1 MIALVL
7 IVSHLLGDFVFQS
20 SKMAENK
27 ESNTLYVLQHT
38 FIHLILSFLLMLI
51 VMLID
56 YRFDVFSWQSIT
68 ALLITGISHFLI
80 DRLLKPLMTKLYK
93 GNYFFIF
100 ITDQII
106 HFLAIVIAVMILTP
120 NYLFGNLVASLYGNG
135 ALNKELIIG
144 LSLAAI
150 LILLTTFTGQLISKL
165 FMSLNQENEV
175 ESKEI
180 KIITKESKGFK
191 EEIRESI
198 IYPTVEVNDYGKWI
212 GYFERIIIFTL
223 IILGAYEG
231 ILIVVALKTFSR
243 FKQLNEKT
251 FVEKYLLGTLFS
263 VMMALLLGVLFGL
276 IIK

>member
-1 MIALVL
+1 
-7 IVSHLLGDFVFQS
+7 
-20 SKMAENK
+20 
-27 ESNTLYVLQHT
+27 
-38 FIHLILSFLLMLI
+38 
-51 VMLID
+51 
-56 YRFDVFSWQSIT
+56 
-68 ALLITGISHFLI
+68 
-80 DRLLKPLMTKLYK
+80 
-93 GNYFFIF
+93 
-100 ITDQII
+100 
-106 HFLAIVIAVMILTP
+106 MILTP
-120 NYLFGNLVASLYGNG
+120 NYQTSNLVASLYGNS

-180 KIITKESKGFK
+180 RIITKESKDFK
-191 EEIRESI
+191 EEIHESI
-198 IYPTVEVNDYGKWI
+198 FYPTVEVNDYGKWI
-212 GYFERIIIFTL
+212 GFFERIIIFTL